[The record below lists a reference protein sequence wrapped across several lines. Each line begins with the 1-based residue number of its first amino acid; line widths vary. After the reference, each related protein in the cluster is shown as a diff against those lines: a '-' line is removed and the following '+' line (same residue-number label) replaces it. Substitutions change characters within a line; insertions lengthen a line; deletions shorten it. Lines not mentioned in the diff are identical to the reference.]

1 MSGLESLAL
10 PALIIGAGTSAVGQ
24 LSAAGQQ
31 SAAAEFESQQ
41 YAQQAEAQRT
51 AALQDETARRRD
63 LASNLESIAAIR
75 AGRGVG
81 AGSPTAM
88 AIYNSGIANSEDDI
102 AASKANYAAKADL
115 AQRASF
121 LSERRASTSLL
132 AGTLG
137 AVSSLSNA
145 AFRYGTPA
153 WAAPVPAF
161 RSQERAAFT
170 DGELIPARS
179 SPA

>member
-10 PALIIGAGTSAVGQ
+10 PALIVGAGTSAFSS
-24 LSAAGQQ
+24 LMAGGEKA
-31 SAAAEFESQQ
+31 AAAEFESQQ

-102 AASKANYAAKADL
+102 QASKANYAAKADL

-121 LSERRASTSLL
+121 LSQRREFTSLL
-132 AGTLG
+132 AGNLG
-137 AVSSLSNA
+137 AISSISSA
-145 AFRYGTPA
+145 AFRYGASRPGSNFSLTG
-153 WAAPVPAF
+153 
-161 RSQERAAFT
+161 T
-170 DGELIPARS
+170 GGLY
-179 SPA
+179 